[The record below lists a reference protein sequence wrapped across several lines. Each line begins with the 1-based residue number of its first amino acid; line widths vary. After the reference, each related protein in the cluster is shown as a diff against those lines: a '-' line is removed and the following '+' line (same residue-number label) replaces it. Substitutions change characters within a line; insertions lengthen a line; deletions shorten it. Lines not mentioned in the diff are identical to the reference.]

1 MKRFYKV
8 LAVALALILVIGVVP
23 ASAAS
28 SDLSLTKT
36 KKTIFVDGCRGT
48 TAAGKEAKYYSY
60 AGIKKLV
67 KNFDSKTMDIKL
79 DSSDPSVVSTDD
91 KKDRVN
97 AVAPGKAA
105 VTVNVFKKKS
115 SELLFSKSIVVTVK
129 KNATAK
135 TLLVS
140 GIKDGDKF
148 KVKDSVTVSLTRK
161 SGSDTDLRRL
171 IASGDGVTIS
181 EAGTRKF
188 KVTFTKAGTYT
199 LTAEAYMSEKYDGAT
214 AFKSFAVTVAD
225 DTKEEEK
232 KDDKKEEE
240 KKAGKLEAVQIAA
253 DAFKLTGSSITSAY
267 TKDSVKMYYLIANTR
282 VDFHGEVKSVSVTD
296 NTATVTMF
304 SNLEQDQTYYV
315 VFGEEEA
322 SFKTIKVDAND
333 PVKSIKSIVLKTHT
347 ATINESVDIEFIYYD
362 ATGVDITNIKDLK
375 SLADSRVELTVTAG
389 DTNGYVDTASRT
401 INIYEKGKAV
411 TIKYSL
417 TTDYEPVNYTPI
429 TVSGTGNIVGV
440 EKVLPVVSSSI
451 WTLSNDGDANYLK
464 KTDKTNSTI
473 CVGDSGYV
481 LEVLYLYSDGT
492 VKTPKEL
499 GAVATSVNESVLM
512 IGGTGASGGDLLI
525 PNQTGETYI
534 KYKVG
539 DQELPGIRITV
550 QAERKASSIVATVD
564 KQKLNINAGVNDS
577 IEIDAIVKDQYG
589 VEMKN
594 EPLFI
599 TQKDASMKD
608 VTVSFGSFLNGK
620 LIVMGTD
627 CTIIG
632 TNPVY
637 NVVADVSNGNGLTRT
652 VSFTVRDIPFDS
664 SKLTTYNAT
673 LEVEGDLNIDTGL
686 VNGKQN
692 DKETYAYVSF
702 SSDGFCLSE
711 NVGYIRDKAPTTAL
725 KASDFS
731 KTAGAQIVYMT
742 IQFQP
747 EGGSE
752 TYITSGVNIEAE
764 DNGFFITF
772 DPVSAGKKLAKGR
785 YTLKAYLITLGET
798 SSVINKQITPVR
810 VITVKDNAL
819 VGSYVQKKE
828 TLNISG
834 PVNNSN
840 IAEFFDF
847 YLEGEKLD
855 PSQITSVDFSGGA
868 DGKTAF
874 ITSVTFTLT
883 NDPYGPFQQTIKVG
897 KLIKFSA

>member
-8 LAVALALILVIGVVP
+8 LAVVLALILVVGVVP

-48 TAAGKEAKYYSY
+48 TAAGKAAKYYSY

-129 KNATAK
+129 KNATAS

-171 IASGDGVTIS
+171 TASGDGVTIS
-181 EAGTRKF
+181 EAGTRKY

-199 LTAEAYMSEKYDGAT
+199 LTAEAYMSEKYSGAT
-214 AFKSFAVTVAD
+214 AFKSFAVTVTD

-253 DAFKLTGSSITSAY
+253 DAFKLTGSSITSSY
-267 TKDSVKMYYLIANTR
+267 TKDSVKMYYMIANTR

-296 NTATVTMF
+296 NTATITMF

-322 SFKTIKVDAND
+322 SFKTIKLDAND
-333 PVKSIKSIVLKTHT
+333 PVKSIKKIVLKTHT

-362 ATGVDITNIKDLK
+362 ANGVDITNIVK

-429 TVSGTGNIVGV
+429 VVSDSGNIIGV

-464 KTDKTNSTI
+464 KTDKTNDTI

-481 LEVLYLYSDGT
+481 LEVLYVYSDGT

-539 DQELPGIRITV
+539 DQELPGIRISV
-550 QAERKASSIVATVD
+550 KPERKANSITATVD
-564 KQKLNINAGVNDS
+564 KPKLNINPLVNDS

-589 VEMKN
+589 IDMKS
-594 EPLFI
+594 EPLYI
-599 TQKDASMKD
+599 SQKEASMKD
-608 VTVSFGSFLNGK
+608 VTVSFGSFSNGK
-620 LIVMGTD
+620 LIVNGYD
-627 CTIIG
+627 CSIIG
-632 TNPVY
+632 TSPVY
-637 NVVADVSNGNGLTRT
+637 NVVADVTNGNGLTRT
-652 VSFTVRDIPFDS
+652 ISFTVRNVPFDDT
-664 SKLTTYNAT
+664 KLTTYSAS
-673 LEVEGDLNIDTGL
+673 LDVEGDLTIDTGL

-692 DKETYAYVSF
+692 DKETYAYVNIT
-702 SSDGFCLSE
+702 SDGFCLME
-711 NVGYIRDKAPTTAL
+711 TTGYILDKAPTTAL

-731 KTAGAQIVYMT
+731 KSAGTQIVAMT

-752 TYITSGVNIEAE
+752 SFITSGVNI
-764 DNGFFITF
+764 DTSNPFFITF

-819 VGSYVQKKE
+819 AGTYVQKKE

>member
-8 LAVALALILVIGVVP
+8 LAVVLALILVVGVVP

-60 AGIKKLV
+60 AGIKKIV

-135 TLLVS
+135 TLLVN

-171 IASGDGVTIS
+171 TASGDGVTIS

-214 AFKSFAVTVAD
+214 AFKSFAVTVTD

-322 SFKTIKVDAND
+322 SFKTIKLDAND

-347 ATINESVDIEFIYYD
+347 ATINESVDIEFVYYD
-362 ATGVDITNIKDLK
+362 ATGVDITNIVK

-464 KTDKTNSTI
+464 KTDKTNDTI

-481 LEVLYLYSDGT
+481 LEVLYVYSDGT

-539 DQELPGIRITV
+539 DQELPGIRISV
-550 QAERKASSIVATVD
+550 KPERKASSIVATVD
-564 KQKLNINAGVNDS
+564 KPKLNINVGVNDS
-577 IEIDAIVKDQYG
+577 IEIDAVVKDQYG
-589 VEMKN
+589 TEMKN
-594 EPLFI
+594 EPLYI
-599 TQKDASMKD
+599 VQKEASLKD

-620 LIVMGTD
+620 LIVMGSD

-632 TNPVY
+632 TSPVY
-637 NVVADVSNGNGLTRT
+637 NVVADVTNGNGLSRT

-664 SKLTTYNAT
+664 SKLTTYSAT

-692 DKETYAYVSF
+692 DKETHVYVSF
-702 SSDGFCLSE
+702 TSDGFSLCE
-711 NVGYIRDKAPTTAL
+711 TVGYIRANAPTTAL

-731 KTAGAQIVYMT
+731 LTAGKQIVYMT
-742 IQFQP
+742 IQYLP

-752 TYITSGVNIEAE
+752 TYITSGVNIDVE
-764 DNGFFITF
+764 DNYFYMTF
-772 DPVSAGKKLAKGR
+772 DPVAAGKKLGKGR

-798 SSVINKQITPVR
+798 SSVINKQVTPVR

>member
-8 LAVALALILVIGVVP
+8 LAVVLALILVVGVVP

-60 AGIKKLV
+60 ANIKKIV

-105 VTVNVFKKKS
+105 VTVNVFKKKG

-135 TLLVS
+135 TLLVN

-171 IASGDGVTIS
+171 TTSGDGVTIS

-214 AFKSFAVTVAD
+214 AFKSFAVTVTD
-225 DTKEEEK
+225 DTKEEDK

-240 KKAGKLEAVQIAA
+240 KKAGKLEAAQIAA
-253 DAFKLTGSSITSAY
+253 DTFKLTGSSITSAY
-267 TKDSVKMYYLIANTR
+267 TKDSVKMYYMMANTR

-304 SNLEQDQTYYV
+304 SPLEQDQTYYV

-322 SFKTIKVDAND
+322 SFKTVKLDESD
-333 PVKSIKSIVLKTHT
+333 PVKSIKKIALKTHT
-347 ATINESVDIEFIYYD
+347 ATIMENVDLEFVYYD
-362 ATGVDITNIKDLK
+362 ATGVDITNYGSLK
-375 SLADSRVELTVTAG
+375 SLADSRVEITVTAG
-389 DTNGYVDTASRT
+389 DTNGYVDTASRSV
-401 INIYEKGKAV
+401 NMYEKGKAV

-417 TTDYEPVNYTPI
+417 TTDYSPVDYKPI
-429 TVSGTGNIVGV
+429 VVSDTGTILGV

-451 WTLSNDGDANYLK
+451 WTISNDGDAVYLK
-464 KTDKTNSTI
+464 KTDKTNDII

-481 LEVLYLYSDGT
+481 LEVLYVYSDGT
-492 VKTPKEL
+492 IKTPDEL

-512 IGGTGASGGDLLI
+512 IGGKGPSGGDLLM

-534 KYKVG
+534 RYKVG
-539 DQELPGIRITV
+539 DQELPGFRIV
-550 QAERKASSIVATVD
+550 VKSERKASKIIASAD
-564 KQKLNINAGVNDS
+564 KTKLNINPLVNDS
-577 IEIDAIVKDQYG
+577 LEINAVVTDQYG
-589 VEMKN
+589 TEMKS
-594 EPLFI
+594 EPLYI
-599 TQKDASMKD
+599 TQREASMKD
-608 VTVSFGSFLNGK
+608 VTVSFGSFINGK
-620 LIVMGTD
+620 LVVNGYE
-627 CTIIG
+627 CSIIG
-632 TNPVY
+632 SNPVY
-637 NVVADVSNGNGLTRT
+637 NVLADVTNGNGLMGT
-652 VSFTVRDIPFDS
+652 VSFAVRDVPFDET
-664 SKLTTYNAT
+664 KLTTYSAS
-673 LEVEGDLNIDTGL
+673 LEVEGDTTIDTGL

-692 DKETYAYVSF
+692 DKETYAYVNIT
-702 SSDGFCLSE
+702 SDGFSLME
-711 NVGYIRDKAPTTAL
+711 TAGHILTKAPTTAL

-731 KTAGAQIVYMT
+731 KSAGSQIVAMT
-742 IQFQP
+742 IQYLP

-752 TYITSGVNIEAE
+752 SFITSGVNI
-764 DNGFFITF
+764 DTTNPFFITF
-772 DPVSAGKKLAKGR
+772 DPVTAGKKLGKGR
-785 YTLKAYLITLGET
+785 YTLRAYILTLGET
-798 SSVINKQITPVR
+798 SSTIKQIAPVR
-810 VITVKDNAL
+810 VINVKDNAL
-819 VGSYVQKKE
+819 EGTYVQKNE

-855 PSQITSVDFSGGA
+855 PSQITSVDFSAGT
-868 DGKTAF
+868 DGKSF

-883 NDPYGPFQQTIKVG
+883 NDPYGSFTQTIKVG

>member
-36 KKTIFVDGCRGT
+36 KKTIFVDGCKGT
-48 TAAGKEAKYYSY
+48 TAAGKAAKYYAY
-60 AGIKKLV
+60 ASIKKIV

-79 DSSDPSVVSTDD
+79 DSSDPAVVSTDD

-105 VTVNVFKKKS
+105 VTVNVFKKKTS
-115 SELLFSKSIVVTVK
+115 DLLFSKSIVVTVK
-129 KNATAK
+129 KNATAS

-148 KVKDSVTVSLTRK
+148 KVNDSVTVSLTRK

-171 IASGDGVTIS
+171 VASGDGVKIA

-188 KVTFTKAGTYT
+188 KVTFTKAGTFT
-199 LTAEAYMSEKYDGAT
+199 LTAESYMSEKYSGTT
-214 AFKSFAVTVAD
+214 AFKSFAVTV
-225 DTKEEEK
+225 T
-232 KDDKKEEE
+232 DDKKEEE
-240 KKAGKLEAVQIAA
+240 KKEEEKKDVKLEATQIAA

-296 NTATVTMF
+296 NTATITMF

-315 VFGEEEA
+315 VFGEEET

-333 PVKSIKSIVLKTHT
+333 PVKSIKNIALKTHT

-362 ATGVDITNIKDLK
+362 ATGVDITNLVKT
-375 SLADSRVELTVTAG
+375 LADSRVELTVTAG
-389 DTNGYVDTASRT
+389 DTNGYVDTSSRS

-411 TIKYSL
+411 TIKANL
-417 TTDYEPVNYTPI
+417 TTDYDPVTYNPI
-429 TVSGTGNIVGV
+429 TVTTTGNIVGI
-440 EKVLPVVSSSI
+440 EKVLPTVSNTTY
-451 WTLSNDGDANYLK
+451 TLSGDGDAVYFK
-464 KTDKTNSTI
+464 KGEKANTTI

-481 LEVLYLYSDGT
+481 LEVLFTYSDGT
-492 VKTPKEL
+492 TKTPSEL

-512 IGGTGASGGDLLI
+512 IGGKGASGGDLLI

-550 QAERKASSIVATVD
+550 LSERKASAITATLD
-564 KQKLNINAGVNDS
+564 KNKLNINPLVNDS
-577 IEIDAIVKDQYG
+577 LEINAVVTDQYG
-589 VEMKN
+589 TEMKS

-599 TQKDASMKD
+599 TQKEASMKD
-608 VTVSFGSFLNGK
+608 VSVSFGSFSNGK
-620 LIVMGTD
+620 LVVNGYDCSILGTL
-627 CTIIG
+627 T
-632 TNPVY
+632 TY

-652 VSFTVRDIPFDS
+652 VSFTVRNVPFDET
-664 SKLTTYNAT
+664 KLTTYSAT
-673 LEVEGDLNIDTGL
+673 LDIEGDTTIDTGL
-686 VNGKQN
+686 ANGKQK
-692 DKETYAYVSF
+692 DEETYAYVNIT
-702 SSDGFCLSE
+702 SDGFCLME
-711 NVGYIRDKAPTTAL
+711 TTGYILDKAPTTAL

-731 KTAGAQIVYMT
+731 KAAGTQIVAMT
-742 IQFQP
+742 IQYQP

-752 TYITSGVNIEAE
+752 SFITSGVNI
-764 DNGFFITF
+764 DTSNPFFITF
-772 DPVSAGKKLAKGR
+772 DPVSAGKKLGKGR

-819 VGSYVQKKE
+819 VGTYTQKKE

-834 PVNNSN
+834 PANNTN

-855 PSQITSVDFSGGA
+855 PSLITSVDASAGA

>member
-8 LAVALALILVIGVVP
+8 LAVVLALILVVGVVP

-60 AGIKKLV
+60 AGIKKIV

-105 VTVNVFKKKS
+105 VTVNVFKKKG

-135 TLLVS
+135 TLLVN

-171 IASGDGVTIS
+171 TASGDGVTIS

-199 LTAEAYMSEKYDGAT
+199 LTAEAYMSEKYDGTT
-214 AFKSFAVTVAD
+214 AFKSFAVTVTD

-253 DAFKLTGSSITSAY
+253 DAFKLTGASITSAY
-267 TKDSVKMYYLIANTR
+267 TKDSVKMYYLIADTR
-282 VDFHGEVKSVSVTD
+282 IDFHGEVKSVSVTD
-296 NTATVTMF
+296 NTATITMF
-304 SNLEQDQTYYV
+304 SNLEQDKTYYV

-333 PVKSIKSIVLKTHT
+333 PVKSIKKIVLKTHT
-347 ATINESVDIEFIYYD
+347 ATVMENVDLEFAYYD
-362 ATGVDITNIKDLK
+362 ANGVDITNIEDLK
-375 SLADSRVELTVTAG
+375 KSADSRMEIIVTAG
-389 DTNGYVDTASRT
+389 DINGYVDAASRS
-401 INIYEKGKAV
+401 ISIYEKGKTV

-417 TTDYEPVNYTPI
+417 TTDYNPVDYKPI
-429 TVSGTGNIVGV
+429 VISDTGTIIGV

-473 CVGDSGYV
+473 CVGDSDYV
-481 LEVLYLYSDGT
+481 LEVLYIYSDGT
-492 VKTPKEL
+492 VKTPSEL

-512 IGGTGASGGDLLI
+512 IGGKGASGGDLLF

-539 DQELPGIRITV
+539 DQDLPGIRITV
-550 QAERKASSIVATVD
+550 KPERKATSITADVD
-564 KQKLNINAGVNDS
+564 KHKLNINPLVNDS
-577 IEIDAIVKDQYG
+577 LEINAVVLDQYNM
-589 VEMKN
+589 EMKD

-599 TQKDASMKD
+599 IQKESSQKD
-608 VTVSFGSFLNGK
+608 VTISFGSFSNGK
-620 LIVMGTD
+620 LVVNGYDCSIV
-627 CTIIG
+627 G
-632 TNPVY
+632 TNPSYIVI
-637 NVVADVSNGNGLTRT
+637 ADVSNGKGLTRT
-652 VSFTVRDIPFDS
+652 VNFTVRDVPFDET
-664 SKLTTYNAT
+664 KLSTYSAS
-673 LEVEGDLNIDTGL
+673 LEVEGDLTIDTGL

-692 DKETYAYVSF
+692 DKETYAYVNIT
-702 SSDGFCLSE
+702 SDGFCLMETS
-711 NVGYIRDKAPTTAL
+711 GYILDKAPTKDL

-731 KTAGAQIVYMT
+731 KAAGTQIVVMT
-742 IQFQP
+742 IQYLP
-747 EGGSE
+747 KGGSE
-752 TYITSGVNIEAE
+752 TFIPSGVNI
-764 DNGFFITF
+764 DTSNPFFITF
-772 DPVSAGKKLAKGR
+772 DPVSAGKRLGAGT

-810 VITVKDNAL
+810 VIRVEDNAQ
-819 VGSYVQKKE
+819 VGTYVQKKE

-834 PVNNSN
+834 PVNNTN

-855 PSQITSVDFSGGA
+855 PSLIASVDFSGVV
-868 DGKTAF
+868 DGKSAY